1 MSGREPGGVGGRP
14 PQGAGMSGQVSAEEL
29 RGLFLFEDLSEDKL
43 GWLSAHG
50 TVETVPADGVI
61 CAQGDPAE
69 FLYVLLDGEM
79 VMSQNVRGHH
89 VEVSRT
95 ARPGTYG
102 GAVQAYL
109 GDQIEQRYQHT
120 LRAIRDCRM
129 FVLPARKFG
138 KAVRDWF
145 PMASHLLAGTFF
157 GMTNLRRT
165 VDQRERLTAL
175 GTITAGLTHELNNP
189 AAAAA
194 RASAELGDRL
204 TGAQHG
210 LADLAAKGVDC
221 AQLSALVA
229 MRPAPQQPG
238 ARRGP
243 LEVSDAEDE
252 LGDWLAEH
260 GVPDGWE
267 LAPGLVAAGIGTG
280 EAERVAGI
288 AGERLP
294 AAMRWLAEAME
305 VAQLQAE
312 ISEATGR
319 ITTLLD
325 SARQYSQL
333 DRAPYG
339 RADLRELLDSTL
351 TMLRRKIGQE
361 VAVKTD
367 YDPGL
372 PPVPVYAAE
381 LNQVWTNLIVNALDA
396 MRGAGTL
403 TIRTARRG
411 DHALVEIGD
420 TGGGIPD
427 ENLDRIFTPFFTTK
441 PVGQGTGLGLD
452 ISWRIVADR
461 HGGDIQ
467 VESLP
472 GDTRFQVL
480 LPLTEDAAPG
490 PADAQ

>member
-1 MSGREPGGVGGRP
+1 MNTASP
-14 PQGAGMSGQVSAEEL
+14 EEL
-29 RGLFLFEDLSEDKL
+29 RELFLFEDLDEEKL
-43 GWLSAHG
+43 GWLSLCG
-50 TVETVPADGVI
+50 TVEEYPVDGII

-79 VMSQNVRGHH
+79 AMSQNVRGHT
-89 VEVSRT
+89 VEATRT
-95 ARPGTYG
+95 DRPGTYG

-109 GDQIEQRYQHT
+109 GDQIEQKYQHT
-120 LRAIRDCRM
+120 LRATRPSRL

-138 KAVRDWF
+138 KAVRKWF
-145 PMASHLLAGTFF
+145 PMATHLLAGIFF
-157 GMTNLRRT
+157 GMTNLRRA

-204 TGAQHG
+204 LGAQKS
-210 LADLAAKGVDC
+210 LADLAAQGVDC
-221 AQLSALVA
+221 THLSALVSL
-229 MRPAPQQPG
+229 RPALPAGPG
-238 ARRGP
+238 TRRSP

-252 LGDWLAEH
+252 LGDWLEER
-260 GVPDGWE
+260 GVGDAWE
-267 LAPGLVAAGIGTG
+267 LAPGLVACGVGI
-280 EAERVAGI
+280 EQAEEVARA
-288 AGERLP
+288 AGEHLP
-294 AAMRWLAEAME
+294 AAMRWLAEVME
-305 VAQLQAE
+305 VTQLQAE

-319 ITTLLD
+319 ITALLD

-339 RADLRELLDSTL
+339 RTDLRELLDSTL
-351 TMLRRKIGQE
+351 TMLRRKIGPG
-361 VAVKTD
+361 VTVKTV
-367 YDPGL
+367 YDETL

-381 LNQVWTNLIVNALDA
+381 LNQVWTNLIVNALYA
-396 MRGAGTL
+396 MQGSGTL
-403 TIRTARRG
+403 TIRTAREN
-411 DHALVEIGD
+411 DNALVEIAD
-420 TGGGIPD
+420 TGTGIPE

-461 HGGDIQ
+461 HGGDIR

-480 LPLTEDAAPG
+480 LPLTEPAAEEP
-490 PADAQ
+490 DQ

>member
-1 MSGREPGGVGGRP
+1 MTESGR
-14 PQGAGMSGQVSAEEL
+14 GAGTATPEEL
-29 RGLFLFEDLSEDKL
+29 RGLFLFEDLDEEKL
-43 GWLSAHG
+43 AWLSVCGA
-50 TVETVPADGVI
+50 VEELPADGVI
-61 CAQGDPAE
+61 CAQGEPAE

-79 VMSQNVRGHH
+79 VMSQNVRGHI
-89 VEVSRT
+89 VEINRTSR
-95 ARPGTYG
+95 AGTYG

-109 GDQIEQRYQHT
+109 DDQIEQKYQHT
-120 LRAIRDCRM
+120 LRATRPSRI

-138 KAVRDWF
+138 KAVRKWF
-145 PMASHLLAGTFF
+145 PMATHLLAGIFF
-157 GMTNLRRT
+157 GMSNLRRT
-165 VDQRERLTAL
+165 VDQRERLAAL

-204 TGAQHG
+204 LGAQRS
-210 LADLAAKGVDC
+210 LADLAARGVDC
-221 AQLSALVA
+221 THLGALVSL
-229 MRPAPQQPG
+229 RPALPG
-238 ARRGP
+238 APAGRRSP

-252 LGDWLAEH
+252 LGDWLEEH
-260 GVPDGWE
+260 DVPDAWE
-267 LAPGLVAAGIGTG
+267 LAPGLVAAGVGIEQAEQVA
-280 EAERVAGI
+280 EAAG
-288 AGERLP
+288 AHLP
-294 AAMRWLAEAME
+294 AAVRWLAEVLE

-319 ITTLLD
+319 ITALLD

-333 DRAPYG
+333 DRAAYQ
-339 RADLRELLDSTL
+339 RADLRELIESTL
-351 TMLRRKIGQE
+351 TMLRRKIGPD

-367 YDPGL
+367 FDADL

-381 LNQVWTNLIVNALDA
+381 LNQVWTNLIVNALYA
-396 MRGAGTL
+396 MGGEGTL
-403 TIRTARRG
+403 TVRTAREN

-420 TGGGIPD
+420 TGVGIPE
-427 ENLDRIFTPFFTTK
+427 ENLTRIFTPFFTTK

-461 HGGDIQ
+461 HGGDIR

-480 LPLTEDAAPG
+480 LPLTEPDLP
-490 PADAQ
+490 DQ

>member
-1 MSGREPGGVGGRP
+1 MNTASP
-14 PQGAGMSGQVSAEEL
+14 EEL
-29 RGLFLFEDLSEDKL
+29 RELFLFEDLDDDKL
-43 GWLSAHG
+43 GWLSKYG
-50 TVETVPADGVI
+50 TVEDVPADGVI
-61 CAQGDPAE
+61 CAQGEPAE

-79 VMSQNVRGHH
+79 ALSTNVRGHI
-89 VEVSRT
+89 VEVTRT

-109 GDQIEQRYQHT
+109 GDQIEQIYQHT
-120 LRAIRDCRM
+120 LRAVRPCRM

-138 KAVRDWF
+138 KSVRSWF
-145 PMASHLLAGTFF
+145 PMAAHLLEGIFF
-157 GMTNLRRT
+157 GMINNRRV

-194 RASAELGDRL
+194 RASTELGDRL
-204 TGAQHG
+204 LGAQQS
-210 LADLAAKGVDC
+210 LADLAAQGVDC
-221 AQLSALVA
+221 THLSALVA
-229 MRPAPQQPG
+229 LRPELRPQA
-238 ARRGP
+238 ARRSP

-252 LGDWLAEH
+252 LGDWLEEH
-260 GVPDGWE
+260 GVGDAWD
-267 LAPGLVAAGIGTG
+267 LAPGLVAAGIGV
-280 EAERVAGI
+280 EHAEEVRAA
-288 AGERLP
+288 AGEHLP
-294 AAMRWLAEAME
+294 GAMRWLTEVME
-305 VAQLQAE
+305 VAQLQSE
-312 ISEATGR
+312 ISEAMAR

-333 DRAPYG
+333 DRAAHQ

-351 TMLRRKIGQE
+351 TMLKRKIGQD
-361 VAVKTD
+361 VTVKTD

-381 LNQVWTNLIVNALDA
+381 LNQVWTNLIVNALYA
-396 MRGAGTL
+396 MQGSGTL
-403 TIRTARRG
+403 TIRTAREN

-420 TGGGIPD
+420 TGTGIPEED
-427 ENLDRIFTPFFTTK
+427 LGRIFTPFFTTK

-461 HGGDIQ
+461 HGGDIR

-480 LPLTEDAAPG
+480 LPLTETGAE
-490 PADAQ
+490 

>member
-1 MSGREPGGVGGRP
+1 MSGT
-14 PQGAGMSGQVSAEEL
+14 VSPEEL
-29 RGLFLFEDLSEDKL
+29 RGLFLFEDLDGEKL

-50 TVETVPADGVI
+50 TVEEHPGDGVI
-61 CAQGDPAE
+61 CAQGEPAE

-79 VMSQNVRGHH
+79 VMTQNVRGHI
-89 VEVSRT
+89 VEMSRT
-95 ARPGTYG
+95 SRPGTYG

-120 LRAIRDCRM
+120 LRTVRPARV
-129 FVLPARKFG
+129 FALPARKFAQ
-138 KAVRDWF
+138 AVRKWF
-145 PMASHLLAGTFF
+145 PMATHLLEGVFF
-157 GMTNLRRT
+157 GMTNSRRF
-165 VDQRERLTAL
+165 VDQVERLTAL

-194 RASAELGDRL
+194 RAAAELGDRL
-204 TGAQHG
+204 LAAQRSLAG
-210 LADLAAKGVDC
+210 LAAEGVDC
-221 AQLSALVA
+221 ARLSALVSLG
-229 MRPAPQQPG
+229 PAVAPPG
-238 ARRGP
+238 AHRSP

-252 LGDWLAEH
+252 LGDWLEEH
-260 GVPDGWE
+260 GVADAWD
-267 LAPGLVAAGIGTG
+267 LAPGLVAAG
-280 EAERVAGI
+280 AGI
-288 AGERLP
+288 AEAEQVARAAGDHLP
-294 AAMRWLAEAME
+294 TAVRWLAEMME

-319 ITTLLD
+319 ITALLD

-333 DRAPYG
+333 DRAAYL
-339 RADLRELLDSTL
+339 RTDLRELLDSTL
-351 TMLRRKIGQE
+351 TMLKRKIGPE
-361 VAVKTD
+361 VTVKTD

-381 LNQVWTNLIVNALDA
+381 LNQVWTNLIVNALQA

-403 TIRTARRG
+403 TVRTAREN

-420 TGGGIPD
+420 TGTGIPGED
-427 ENLDRIFTPFFTTK
+427 LGRIFTPFFTTK

-452 ISWRIVADR
+452 ISWRIVAGR
-461 HGGDIQ
+461 HGGDIR

-480 LPLTEDAAPG
+480 LPLTEAAG
-490 PADAQ
+490 AAGSGG